1 LQPSSNAIS
10 SKMNTSQ
17 HISLIT
23 PAKWDDYELIDSGHF
38 RKLERFGEYILSRP
52 EPQAVWSAA
61 LSQAEWEKKA
71 HAVYTRRKGSSVALL
86 DDEKGEWKLRKG
98 MPEQWM
104 IDYKGINPAIKLRL
118 GLTSFKHIG
127 IFPEQ
132 AANWDYIFK
141 SVQELS
147 KTHQL
152 QPQPQPQPQP
162 QILNLFAYTGGAS
175 LAASAA
181 GAKVTHVD
189 SVKQVINWAAENSRL
204 SDLGNIRWIIDDAMK
219 FVQREVRR
227 GSVYQGII
235 LDPPAYGRGP
245 DGEKWVLEDN
255 IREMVQYCLDL
266 LDKQNG
272 FFLLNLYSVGFSAV
286 IAESLANSMFT
297 EIENPEAGELYL
309 TDQAGRRL
317 PLGVFYRFRTN
328 HKQN

>member
-1 LQPSSNAIS
+1 MILSEYIN
-10 SKMNTSQ
+10 
-17 HISLIT
+17 LVT
-23 PAKWDDYELIDSGHF
+23 PGKWDDYELIDTGDF
-38 RKLERFGEYILSRP
+38 QKLERFGKYILSRP
-52 EPQAVWSAA
+52 EPQAVWAKVLSA
-61 LSQAEWEKKA
+61 AEWEKMS
-71 HAVYTRRKGSSVALL
+71 HAVYTRRKGSAVTLL
-86 DDEKGEWKLRKG
+86 DDEKGEWKLKPG
-98 MPEQWM
+98 MQEQWM
-104 IDYKGINPAIKLRL
+104 IEYNGIQPALKFRL

-132 AANWDYIFK
+132 AANWDYISGSLKEFA
-141 SVQELS
+141 
-147 KTHQL
+147 TPPHHT
-152 QPQPQPQPQP
+152 QPQHQPQPQP

-245 DGEKWVLEDN
+245 EGEKWILEDN
-255 IREMVQYCLDL
+255 IREMVKACLDL
-266 LDKQNG
+266 LDKQKG

-286 IAESLANSMFT
+286 IAESIVNSMFT
-297 EIENPEAGELYL
+297 ELENPETGELYL
-309 TDQAGRRL
+309 TDKGGRRL
-317 PLGVFYRFRTN
+317 PLGVFYRFKTN
-328 HKQN
+328 RKPS

>member
-1 LQPSSNAIS
+1 MNISN
-10 SKMNTSQ
+10 
-17 HISLIT
+17 HISLLT
-23 PAKWDDYELIDSGHF
+23 PWKWNDYELIDSGD
-38 RKLERFGEYILSRP
+38 RMKLERFGKYVLARP
-52 EPQAVWSAA
+52 EPQAVWSKA
-61 LSQAEWEKKA
+61 LSSVEWENTA
-71 HAVYTRRKGSSVALL
+71 HAVYTRRKGSAVALL
-86 DDEKGEWKLRKG
+86 DDEKGDWKLKKG

-104 IDYKGINPAIKLRL
+104 IEYPGIDQGLKFRL

-132 AANWDYIFK
+132 AVNWDYITK
-141 SVQELS
+141 SLKEISLFQQPSALS
-147 KTHQL
+147 LPKG
-152 QPQPQPQPQP
+152 QP

-175 LAASAA
+175 LAASAS

-204 SDLGNIRWIIDDAMK
+204 SNLGNIRWIIDDAMK
-219 FVQREVRR
+219 FVQREARR

-245 DGEKWVLEDN
+245 EGEKWVLEDN
-255 IREMVQYCLDL
+255 ILEMVQACMNL

-272 FFLLNLYSVGFSAV
+272 FFLLNLYSVGFSAI
-286 IAESLANSMFT
+286 IAESLVNSMFS

-309 TDQAGRRL
+309 TDRAGRRL

-328 HKQN
+328 RKLN